1 MTASS
6 VPEANVS
13 WGHPQWPSAVLTASD
28 SLLVGCLGSGCNVI
42 SHTQTCELKS
52 DIYFHMLWGTTLRII
67 FEKLGVLEAIFKL
80 YKILEHVH
88 DLSELDYNTCE
99 IFISICKAF

>member
-1 MTASS
+1 
-6 VPEANVS
+6 
-13 WGHPQWPSAVLTASD
+13 
-28 SLLVGCLGSGCNVI
+28 
-42 SHTQTCELKS
+42 
-52 DIYFHMLWGTTLRII
+52 MLWGVTLRII

-88 DLSELDYNTCE
+88 DLSELDYNTYE